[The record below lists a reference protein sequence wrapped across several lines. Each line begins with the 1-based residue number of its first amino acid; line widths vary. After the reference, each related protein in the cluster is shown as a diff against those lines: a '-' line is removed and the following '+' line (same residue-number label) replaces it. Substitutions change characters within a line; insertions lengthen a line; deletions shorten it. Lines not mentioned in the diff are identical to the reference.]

1 MKGGTVHK
9 VDGVWRP
16 YPLRERK
23 QPFDHPYDYSMHEAN
38 ALNRLKALHHLR
50 DIEGLDANGWYWD
63 SRGPDSPLQQF
74 RALSYENKKYV
85 VDELKQAIKF
95 RNINDITIEF
105 GFTPVGNA
113 SVNPKTDRG
122 HTHYNDKLKRMLANF
137 LSTDGFND
145 RYEADL
151 AAAEKERLD
160 EIDRLAKEKSDR
172 DAEQKRQERKR
183 KEATER
189 EGLIKIIKHFV
200 KGNKNGIYYSHVN
213 KYIQSNPKSKATL
226 FTTRMW
232 EDQEI
237 ITLVKRFPILFKPPP
252 PSKDYPIIKA
262 PKASVDSTVPSNAP
276 VAQLVSQSDLKSMC
290 TPKSLSKCL
299 PEHSLSEIPE
309 IQRKVPVNHSLL
321 DLMIPERQEIP
332 LAIASDISPNLRLLV
347 QSEIS
352 KLSKPSPHQSRKR
365 QPSSP
370 SSPSSARKPSPRQ
383 SRKRSRSP
391 SSPSSPRKP
400 SPPQIERS
408 RSSPPKSKRSS
419 SSSPKS
425 KRSKP

>member
-1 MKGGTVHK
+1 MKGGTVNK

-16 YPLRERK
+16 FPLRERK
-23 QPFDHPYDYSMHEAN
+23 SQPYDHPYDYSMHEAN
-38 ALNRLKALHHLR
+38 ALNRLNALHHLK
-50 DIEGLDANGWYWD
+50 DIEDLEANGWYWD

-74 RALSYENKKYV
+74 RGLSYENKKYV
-85 VDELKQAIKF
+85 VDELKEAIKF
-95 RNINDITIEF
+95 RNFNDFTTET
-105 GFTPVGNA
+105 GFAPVGNA
-113 SVNPKTDRG
+113 SINPKTDRG
-122 HTHYNDKLKRMLANF
+122 HTRYNDKLKRMLANF

-151 AAAEKERLD
+151 AAEEKERLD
-160 EIDRLAKEKSDR
+160 EIDRREKEKRDR
-172 DAEQKRQERKR
+172 DVEQKRQQRTRTEDK
-183 KEATER
+183 ER
-189 EGLIKIIKHFV
+189 EDLIKIIKRFV

-226 FTTRMW
+226 FTTRGW
-232 EDQEI
+232 EDQDI
-237 ITLVKRFPILFKPPP
+237 RQLVDRFPKLFKTPP

-290 TPKSLSKCL
+290 TPESLPKCL

-309 IQRKVPVNHSLL
+309 IQSKVPVNRSLL

-332 LAIASDISPNLRLLV
+332 LAIASDLSPNLRLLV

-352 KLSKPSPHQSRKR
+352 KLSKPSPRQSRKR

-391 SSPSSPRKP
+391 SSPSSPSSARKP
-400 SPPQIERS
+400 
-408 RSSPPKSKRSS
+408 SPPKSKRSS

>member
-1 MKGGTVHK
+1 MK
-9 VDGVWRP
+9 DNN
-16 YPLRERK
+16 PLT
-23 QPFDHPYDYSMHEAN
+23 
-38 ALNRLKALHHLR
+38 
-50 DIEGLDANGWYWD
+50 
-63 SRGPDSPLQQF
+63 QF
-74 RALSYENKKYV
+74 RLLSYENKKYV
-85 VDELKQAIKF
+85 VDELKEAIKF
-95 RNINDITIEF
+95 RNFNDGTT
-105 GFTPVGNA
+105 GFEAPGLRGVRQVRGNL
-113 SVNPKTDRG
+113 SPTSQRDKNHRD
-122 HTHYNDKLKRMLANF
+122 YNDTLKRMLAIF
-137 LSTDGFND
+137 LSYTGFKA
-145 RYEADL
+145 RYEADI
-151 AAAEKERLD
+151 AAEEKERLD
-160 EIDRLAKEKSDR
+160 EIARHDKEKTDHEKEKSDR
-172 DAEQKRQERKR
+172 EKEQKRQERTR
-183 KEATER
+183 TEDTER
-189 EGLIKIIKHFV
+189 EDLIKIIKQFV

-226 FTTRMW
+226 FTTRGW
-232 EDQEI
+232 EDQDI
-237 ITLVKRFPILFKPPP
+237 SKLVDRFPKLFKPPSP
-252 PSKDYPIIKA
+252 PDTDYPIIKA

-290 TPKSLSKCL
+290 TPKSLPKCL

-352 KLSKPSPHQSRKR
+352 KLSKPSPRQSRKR
-365 QPSSP
+365 QP

-391 SSPSSPRKP
+391 SSPISPRNP